1 MLFRSI
7 EPDSKIIDVNPY
19 FDGKTADEIITESI
33 SVALEQYKE
42 MTSNELAEEDI
53 NIIKAVYDSA
63 DKYKDAIALGS
74 ISLNE
79 CDELGGIVTKL
90 FEEKLDINDGRNID
104 NKYTDIKQ
112 VIQWTIFKMPK
123 PMEDMIM
130 QQYKIQQQ
138 MEAQHVFDSVKA
150 VQDSDGAVSPVGGKG
165 PGSLRVV
172 KK

>member
-1 MLFRSI
+1 MLLEFRRVLFRS
-7 EPDSKIIDVNPY
+7 
-19 FDGKTADEIITESI
+19 
-33 SVALEQYKE
+33 YKDKE
-42 MTSNELAEEDI
+42 HIQPLKKYVLACFSGVRGSTVG
-53 NIIKAVYDSA
+53 IKAVYDSA